1 MVAPTIPVIYP
12 QPFYSQPSLI
22 LKANQQIPCLSMIPK
37 STSKRQYKR
46 RNSSKKTKRSLEYIE
61 KTPKAGETVIFSHTE
76 CVASS
81 DQNAISTKSSNELVH
96 ILNNDLNIRNTT
108 APVTEKIKNSSY
120 PEQSNPSPFSVTTLA
135 TNIFNAPVFPN
146 SFKPQQPSN
155 IFQPAHIL
163 PAISASETMQLHQT
177 VKDSRQTQPRDVFNM
192 PVNDLLSALPSVHP
206 SVSVPFSRSKHLP
219 ETSFT
224 EVKNVLMT
232 PRKFDPIEKEIC
244 GGNPN
249 EYLMPS
255 LPVEHPSVVAFSQSK
270 PLPETS
276 LTEFKNIFVTPR
288 KFDSTE
294 KEISD
299 SSVSENMREIRQSIV
314 RNNGNLPEDSFHTP
328 EKINEPTN
336 SQNSFPTEVL
346 ETPTASLSCNKGYQ
360 HSISQDIDIVDGI
373 TARDTEKLDIVSF
386 TKVSE
391 KQGDVSTTLTALSLE
406 TSSLPHQVIPTDHQN
421 AAVENSTSFS
431 SSMVNV
437 SISSAQ
443 VITNT
448 SMSNQLCSSLVTT
461 EKNGNLET
469 GSLVSSHGAA
479 NTDLL
484 KEAEAICSQ
493 EKVSCNSSSNKM
505 EVVLSGSG
513 SLSYK
518 KLELA
523 QNNVQ
528 KNSRSSSPA
537 CSTEFSNV
545 LTPSLQLN
553 QSVASSSGCNTPVDH
568 SPMTSPKL
576 KEKNTEVTKSK
587 SSKVPFAEQLLPD
600 TEKKKIRRRKK
611 TSKASRQFSFDE
623 KLRQKAKQF
632 AEIYF
637 NRVNEVLSSKEELYT
652 NFLSVMESN
661 VPRVDKFYKVQELL
675 CDYPELVDNFAGFLE
690 QHEARHVGKVRYW
703 NFSIPNV
710 TYCV

>member
-61 KTPKAGETVIFSHTE
+61 KTPKVGETVIFSHTE

-146 SFKPQQPSN
+146 SFKPQQPSS
-155 IFQPAHIL
+155 IFQPANIL

-177 VKDSRQTQPRDVFNM
+177 VRDSRQNQPRDVFSM

-249 EYLMPS
+249 EHLMPP
-255 LPVEHPSVVAFSQSK
+255 LPVEHPSFVAFSQSK

-294 KEISD
+294 KAITD
-299 SSVSENMREIRQSIV
+299 SSASENMSEIRQSIV
-314 RNNGNLPEDSFHTP
+314 RNNENLPEDSFHTP

-437 SISSAQ
+437 SISCAQ
-443 VITNT
+443 VVTNT
-448 SMSNQLCSSLVTT
+448 IMSNQLCSSLVTT

-469 GSLVSSHGAA
+469 GSLVNNHGAA

-528 KNSRSSSPA
+528 RNSRSSSPA

-553 QSVASSSGCNTPVDH
+553 QSVASSPGCNTPVDH

-576 KEKNTEVTKSK
+576 KEKNAEVAKSK

-611 TSKASRQFSFDE
+611 TSKASRQFNFDE

-661 VPRVDKFYKVQELL
+661 IPRVDKFYKVQELL

>member
-1 MVAPTIPVIYP
+1 
-12 QPFYSQPSLI
+12 
-22 LKANQQIPCLSMIPK
+22 
-37 STSKRQYKR
+37 
-46 RNSSKKTKRSLEYIE
+46 
-61 KTPKAGETVIFSHTE
+61 
-76 CVASS
+76 
-81 DQNAISTKSSNELVH
+81 
-96 ILNNDLNIRNTT
+96 
-108 APVTEKIKNSSY
+108 
-120 PEQSNPSPFSVTTLA
+120 
-135 TNIFNAPVFPN
+135 
-146 SFKPQQPSN
+146 
-155 IFQPAHIL
+155 
-163 PAISASETMQLHQT
+163 
-177 VKDSRQTQPRDVFNM
+177 
-192 PVNDLLSALPSVHP
+192 
-206 SVSVPFSRSKHLP
+206 
-219 ETSFT
+219 
-224 EVKNVLMT
+224 
-232 PRKFDPIEKEIC
+232 
-244 GGNPN
+244 
-249 EYLMPS
+249 MPS

-299 SSVSENMREIRQSIV
+299 SSVSENMSEIRQSIV

-469 GSLVSSHGAA
+469 GSLVNSHGAA

-537 CSTEFSNV
+537 CSAEFSNV

-611 TSKASRQFSFDE
+611 TSKASRQFNFDE

>member
-81 DQNAISTKSSNELVH
+81 DQNAISTKSSNELFH

-299 SSVSENMREIRQSIV
+299 SSVSENMSEIRQSIV

-406 TSSLPHQVIPTDHQN
+406 TPSLPHQVIPTDHQN

-469 GSLVSSHGAA
+469 GSLVNSHGAA

-537 CSTEFSNV
+537 CSAEFSNV

-611 TSKASRQFSFDE
+611 TSKASRQFNFDE

>member
-96 ILNNDLNIRNTT
+96 ILNNDLNVRNTT

-299 SSVSENMREIRQSIV
+299 SSVSENMSEIRQSIV
-314 RNNGNLPEDSFHTP
+314 RNNGNLPEDSFHSP

-469 GSLVSSHGAA
+469 GSLVNSHGAA

-537 CSTEFSNV
+537 CSAEFSNV

-611 TSKASRQFSFDE
+611 TSKASRQFNFDE

>member
-299 SSVSENMREIRQSIV
+299 SSVSENMSEIRQSIV

-469 GSLVSSHGAA
+469 GSLVNSHGAA

-537 CSTEFSNV
+537 CSAEFSNV

-611 TSKASRQFSFDE
+611 TSKASRQFNFDE

>member
-96 ILNNDLNIRNTT
+96 ILNNDLNVRNTT

-299 SSVSENMREIRQSIV
+299 SSVSENMSEIRQSIV

-431 SSMVNV
+431 NSMVNV

-469 GSLVSSHGAA
+469 GSLVNSHGAA

-537 CSTEFSNV
+537 CSAEFSNV

-611 TSKASRQFSFDE
+611 TSKASRQFNFDE

>member
-96 ILNNDLNIRNTT
+96 ILNNDLNVRNTT

-299 SSVSENMREIRQSIV
+299 SSVSENMSEIRQSIV

-469 GSLVSSHGAA
+469 GSLVNSHGAA

-537 CSTEFSNV
+537 CSAEFSNV

-611 TSKASRQFSFDE
+611 TSKASRQFNFDE